1 MGVPFT
7 KEKMKT
13 WFDRVVHWFTKD
25 NIWNLTK
32 KVPLL
37 FFGVMIGGMGCSM
50 FYIAGLGLDAI
61 TVLCDGLGKIM
72 GTNVSEA
79 MNLYNIVI
87 LLLALVFGT
96 RYVGLG
102 TVINALF
109 VGRFM
114 GLFNTIFGNLLG
126 PEPAMWIRIVF
137 MLIGIVVMSFGFG
150 MYITVRAGTGPADSI
165 LLTIS
170 DKTGWQYRALKI
182 MCDATYMVVGF
193 LMGGTVGVGTVI
205 AVFTVGPIIN
215 IAMLAY
221 NKTVIKWFHIKVKPR
236 A

>member
-13 WFDRVVHWFTKD
+13 WLDRVVHWFNKE

-32 KVPLL
+32 KIPLL

-61 TVLCDGLGKIM
+61 TVLCDGLGKVI
-72 GTNVSEA
+72 GTSVDEA
-79 MNLYNIVI
+79 MNLYNIII
-87 LLLALVFGT
+87 LVLAVLFGT
-96 RYVGLG
+96 RYVGVG
-102 TVINALF
+102 TVINAVF

-114 GLFNTIFGNLLG
+114 GLFNELFINMLG
-126 PEPAMWIRIVF
+126 PNPDMWIRIIF
-137 MLIGIVVMSFGFG
+137 MLVGIVVMSFGFG

-170 DKTGWQYRALKI
+170 RKTGWQYRALKI
-182 MCDATYMVVGF
+182 ICDAIYMIAGF
-193 LMGGTVGVGTVI
+193 FMGGTVGIGTVI

-221 NKTVIKWFHIKVKPR
+221 NKTVVKWFRLKVKE
-236 A
+236 